1 MGGGGMGGS
10 TMMISSV
17 MGVCLS
23 LVAAIAIYF
32 LVFSGGDSSSS
43 APDPVIDTAD
53 MDATPV
59 SDDLSGIK
67 LITVGTFNMGL
78 KSGSCGN
85 KSIRFNPDSTDK
97 WQWRLIRDRKDWVD
111 AQGNTYPTY
120 QIESF
125 SQNFKSC
132 PQRFLTAP
140 GRCTAPPFLA
150 KRRAG
155 NAQRWILVSDGSGYQ
170 IRSMMCAAGRST
182 NSYLVGDGYGEYDS
196 KGNLQPSPGGFDSS
210 GSTFSI
216 TTP

>member
-1 MGGGGMGGS
+1 MGGGGMGGSS

-32 LVFSGGDSSSS
+32 LVFSGDSTP
-43 APDPVIDTAD
+43 AGPDPVIDTAD

-67 LITVGTFNMGL
+67 LITVGSYNMGL

-85 KSIRFNPDSTDK
+85 KSIRFNEDSTDK
-97 WQWRLIRDRKDWVD
+97 WQWRLKRDKKDWVD
-111 AQGNTYPTY
+111 ASGNTYPTY

-125 SQNFKSC
+125 SQNFSSC
-132 PQRFLTAP
+132 SQRFLTAP
-140 GRCTAPPFLA
+140 SRCSGPPFLA

-170 IRSMMCAAGRST
+170 IRSMLCAAGRST
-182 NSYLVGDGYGEYDS
+182 NSYLVADGYGKRDY
-196 KGNLQPSPGGFDSS
+196 GRFDSS

-216 TTP
+216 ATP